1 VATLPIETERLR
13 IHHLA
18 EDDWHAVH
26 AYTIDPGEMTHVP
39 EGVIMQREAHI
50 RK

>member
-1 VATLPIETERLR
+1 MATLPIETERLR
-13 IHHLA
+13 IRHRA
-18 EDDWHAVH
+18 ADDWHAAH
-26 AYTIDPGEMTHVP
+26 TYTGDPGVMTHVP